1 MTHTHNNQRRSLE
14 RAAPIPLNQS
24 RSPKAALIHQ
34 QHTFKQIMS
43 YLKGDYLNL
52 DDQ

>member
-1 MTHTHNNQRRSLE
+1 MTHTHNKQLRSLK
-14 RAAPIPLNQS
+14 RTAPIPLNQPK
-24 RSPKAALIHQ
+24 SPRGALIQQ
-34 QHTFKQIMS
+34 QHTFKQIVS